1 MAVLKRITA
10 SISDGLIP
18 NTFTVDGAPSGYDC
32 IDSSLWYAWAV
43 QSLLSAIS
51 KHRGEAALRKEV
63 LGFAAPALYGII
75 GAYRKGHILFVSAD
89 ESGFLDVG
97 TPNTQLTWM
106 NVQINGRPVTP
117 RNGHPVEIEA
127 LWYNTLALAHHIA
140 LQRKDPD
147 PCSTKELAA
156 MRTVFRK
163 RFLLPDGS
171 LRDVWR
177 SEEDGGPDNSV
188 RPNQLFAAALPFP
201 VLEPEKAEGVVKIA
215 REKLLTPFGLRT
227 LSPDDPA
234 FCPNYAGSPAERGR
248 SYHQGTVWPWL
259 LGVYADALFKTTE
272 AVSAGKRTVMSG
284 VVTDFLNTISP
295 LFTRHLSES
304 CLGHISEIFSGTEP
318 WAPHGS
324 IAKAW
329 SEAEVYRA
337 LLLAR
342 AADPKAYERW
352 EKHLKWRND

>member
-1 MAVLKRITA
+1 M
-10 SISDGLIP
+10 
-18 NTFTVDGAPSGYDC
+18 
-32 IDSSLWYAWAV
+32 

-147 PCSTKELAA
+147 PCSAKELAA

-234 FCPNYAGSPAERGR
+234 FCPDYAGSPAERGR

-272 AVSAGKRTVMSG
+272 AVSAGKRTVMTG

-295 LFTRHLSES
+295 IFTRHLSES

>member
-1 MAVLKRITA
+1 M
-10 SISDGLIP
+10 
-18 NTFTVDGAPSGYDC
+18 
-32 IDSSLWYAWAV
+32 
-43 QSLLSAIS
+43 
-51 KHRGEAALRKEV
+51 
-63 LGFAAPALYGII
+63 
-75 GAYRKGHILFVSAD
+75 
-89 ESGFLDVG
+89 
-97 TPNTQLTWM
+97 
-106 NVQINGRPVTP
+106 
-117 RNGHPVEIEA
+117 
-127 LWYNTLALAHHIA
+127 
-140 LQRKDPD
+140 
-147 PCSTKELAA
+147 
-156 MRTVFRK
+156 
-163 RFLLPDGS
+163 
-171 LRDVWR
+171 
-177 SEEDGGPDNSV
+177 
-188 RPNQLFAAALPFP
+188 
-201 VLEPEKAEGVVKIA
+201 KIA

-234 FCPNYAGSPAERGR
+234 FCPDYAGSPAERGR

-272 AVSAGKRTVMSG
+272 AVSAGKRTVMTG

>member
-127 LWYNTLALAHHIA
+127 LWYNTLA
-140 LQRKDPD
+140 Q
-147 PCSTKELAA
+147 
-156 MRTVFRK
+156 
-163 RFLLPDGS
+163 
-171 LRDVWR
+171 
-177 SEEDGGPDNSV
+177 
-188 RPNQLFAAALPFP
+188 
-201 VLEPEKAEGVVKIA
+201 
-215 REKLLTPFGLRT
+215 
-227 LSPDDPA
+227 
-234 FCPNYAGSPAERGR
+234 
-248 SYHQGTVWPWL
+248 
-259 LGVYADALFKTTE
+259 
-272 AVSAGKRTVMSG
+272 
-284 VVTDFLNTISP
+284 
-295 LFTRHLSES
+295 
-304 CLGHISEIFSGTEP
+304 
-318 WAPHGS
+318 
-324 IAKAW
+324 
-329 SEAEVYRA
+329 
-337 LLLAR
+337 
-342 AADPKAYERW
+342 
-352 EKHLKWRND
+352 